1 MGCGSEKESARKA
14 QQIERLIVALEVNTI
29 ALYALRKA
37 LVSTDEHD
45 NQDVDN
51 DTVLGLYL
59 DGSAM

>member
-1 MGCGSEKESARKA
+1 MGCGIEKKDSRKTE
-14 QQIERLIVALEVNTI
+14 QIERLIVALDVNTI